1 MSRRLERAALAGL
14 ALLVAAVFV
23 PSAQRDEG
31 VAVADKSSV
40 TLMSAQT
47 AAGPGLASAT
57 TATTPVEGG
66 SDRYVFQFHASGS
79 GADVQL
85 QQSNDGSTW
94 AVVHSF
100 AGLDEVWSTAT
111 CGACSFRP
119 YKLNTGTAT
128 ATVILTMSGASV
140 ALAPTYTAT
149 STPTATRTPTVTPTH
164 P

>member
-1 MSRRLERAALAGL
+1 MKRAERIG
-14 ALLVAAVFV
+14 LLVLAFLIVGVFV
-23 PSAQRDEG
+23 PRGGREL
-31 VAVADKSSV
+31 VADKSSV

-94 AVVHSF
+94 TVVHTF
-100 AGLDEVWSTAT
+100 GGGDEVWSTPT

-119 YKLNTGTAT
+119 FKLNQTTAS

-140 ALAPTYTAT
+140 ASAPTYTAT
-149 STPTATRTPTVTPTH
+149 STPTSTRTSTQTPTH
-164 P
+164 